1 MTTTFVHN
9 RNQSSGHRSAPDRI
23 SRYSD
28 VSTSNQSTVSSSSS
42 SSGRNPVV
50 AVAMSVAG
58 LFATCFTPP
67 DSSNSKSLADSE
79 EFKSSSVASNT
90 STADS
95 QRGSQRGRGSKRGTI
110 IGLYNNAIQGNEPGI
125 VKYTMEEIIQVT
137 KNFSPSF
144 KIGQGGFGAVYKTKL
159 LDGTI
164 VAVKRAKKTMH
175 EKHLGVEFQSEIQTL
190 SRVEHLNLV
199 KFYGYL
205 DQGDEKIIVVEYVP
219 NGTLREHLDCEFSLS
234 LSTILVFLCL
244 MACIGFLCLLL
255 NQRIIAGI
263 HGNVLEL
270 AARLDIAIDVAHAL
284 TYLHMYMDHPIIHRD
299 IKSSNILLTENFRAK
314 VADFGFAKQAPDSD
328 SGMTHISTQVK
339 GTAGYLDPEYLK
351 TYQLTEKSDVY
362 SFGVLLV
369 ELVTGRRPIEPKFE
383 LKERIT
389 VKWAMKRFIDGNAIS
404 ALDPRLDQTYANNLA
419 LEKILE
425 LALQCLAPHRQS
437 RPNMKRCA
445 EILWAIRKDYREL
458 SVSDFRS
465 YSTTSQRSTSL

>member
-9 RNQSSGHRSAPDRI
+9 RSQHSGHRSTPDRM
-23 SRYSD
+23 SRSSD
-28 VSTSNQSTVSSSSS
+28 FSTSVQSTTSSS
-42 SSGRNPVV
+42 SSGSRNPVV
-50 AVAMSVAG
+50 AAAMSVAG
-58 LFATCFTPP
+58 LFAACFTPP
-67 DSSNSKSLADSE
+67 DSSNSKSVVDSE
-79 EFKSSSVASNT
+79 EFKSTSTSVASNA
-90 STADS
+90 SRA
-95 QRGSQRGRGSKRGTI
+95 GSQRGRGSNRGTN
-110 IGLYNNAIQGNEPGI
+110 IGLYNTIQGNESGI
-125 VKYTMEEIIQVT
+125 VKYTMEEIIQAT
-137 KNFSPSF
+137 RNFSPSF

-164 VAVKRAKKTMH
+164 VAVKRAKKSVH
-175 EKHLGVEFQSEIQTL
+175 EKNLGSEFQSEVQTL

-205 DQGDEKIIVVEYVP
+205 EQGDERIVVVEYVP
-219 NGTLREHLDCEFSLS
+219 NGTLREHLDC
-234 LSTILVFLCL
+234 
-244 MACIGFLCLLL
+244 
-255 NQRIIAGI
+255 I
-263 HGNVLEL
+263 HGNVLDL
-270 AARLDIAIDVAHAL
+270 AARLDIAIDVSHAL

-299 IKSSNILLTENFRAK
+299 IKSSNILLTEHFRAK
-314 VADFGFAKQAPDSD
+314 VADFGFARQAPDSD
-328 SGMTHISTQVK
+328 SGMTHVSTQVK

-404 ALDPRLDQTYANNLA
+404 VLDTRLDQTSANNLA

-425 LALQCLAPHRQS
+425 LALQCLAPHRQN

-445 EILWAIRKDYREL
+445 EILWAIRKDYREI
-458 SVSDFRS
+458 SASNFRS
-465 YSTTSQRSTSL
+465 YSTTSQRSASLRE